1 MRNLIEC
8 TVAIIRIAM
17 GMVALVG
24 GLIVLDLI
32 IYITSTGNTYDD
44 KLVAAYDDG
53 FVAGYTQTYYS
64 AYHKAYLEAYARG
77 YDKEYKMR
85 LETDSEERVAT
96 RVELIN
102 PTYKDLQQFLAND
115 KTDDNL
121 YIPGEYVSLE
131 FAVDLNNNAELS
143 GIRAAFVTVIFPQK
157 SHGIVAFE
165 TVDKGL
171 IFIEPQSDVE
181 VNVDV
186 GKSYWRSVNGF
197 RPAYYDDTVKEIQ
210 ILW

>member
-131 FAVDLNNNAELS
+131 FAVDLNNNAELP

-171 IFIEPQSDVE
+171 IFIEPQSDHE
-181 VNVDV
+181 ILPDV
-186 GKSYWRSVNGF
+186 VSGY
-197 RPAYYDDTVKEIQ
+197 
-210 ILW
+210 L